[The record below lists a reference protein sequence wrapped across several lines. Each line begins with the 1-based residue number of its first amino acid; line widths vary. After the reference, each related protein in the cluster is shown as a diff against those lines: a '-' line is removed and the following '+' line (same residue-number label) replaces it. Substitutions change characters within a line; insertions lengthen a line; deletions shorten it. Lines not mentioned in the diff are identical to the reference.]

1 MSSPSRD
8 EYEDMVNF
16 AYRGGGGI
24 KRRRTSE
31 SPPRVASS
39 STRGAEGTNGL
50 VGSSR
55 DLERDEIKDEEE
67 QGSQPST
74 EEEDYSEEGE
84 QIPMGRTVQEG
95 TFGMA
100 FPGDED
106 EDEDDGEE
114 PDTEPSDE
122 EGEEESIIQPQAG
135 PSTNATN
142 PLPPLP
148 PRVSPAVLDLTDDG
162 SDDDEPLVFES
173 RPSPL
178 HSIKPSAS
186 DDDLLILSSS
196 SAKPF
201 KPSTKKLDAKGKGR
215 AIPSPSPSTA
225 PPPSAET
232 LPSLATLSCPICLGP
247 PTPLALTQCGHA
259 FCAPCLHAAL
269 VAGPALTPPP
279 PGTSTPPTRGRGR
292 QRGRGNTT
300 TRGRWGVG
308 VLGGGSGVGPPRSIA
323 SRGVNSRTGGGGGVS
338 SDVEDE
344 GDPELN
350 KHCPVCRTPLY
361 GGWGKSLRGLVL
373 RMAPVKR
380 R

>member
-1 MSSPSRD
+1 MSSPSRE
-8 EYEDMVNF
+8 EYEDLINF
-16 AYRGGGGI
+16 AYMGGGGV
-24 KRRRTSE
+24 KRRRTSD
-31 SPPRVASS
+31 SPPRTAAPS
-39 STRGAEGTNGL
+39 STRRGAEGRNGL

-55 DLERDEIKDEEE
+55 DLERDQDQEEE
-67 QGSQPST
+67 GEESEPST
-74 EEEDYSEEGE
+74 EDEEDYSEEGE

-106 EDEDDGEE
+106 DDGEE
-114 PDTEPSDE
+114 PDTESSDEGE
-122 EGEEESIIQPQAG
+122 EGEPIAQPQAG
-135 PSTNATN
+135 PSSTTTSTLH
-142 PLPPLP
+142 PP
-148 PRVSPAVLDLTDDG
+148 PRISPAVLDLTDDG

-178 HSIKPSAS
+178 HAIKPSAS

-201 KPSTKKLDAKGKGR
+201 EPSTTKLDAKGKGR

-279 PGTSTPPTRGRGR
+279 PGTSTPSSTTRGRGR
-292 QRGRGNTT
+292 GRGNSR

-308 VLGGGSGVGPPRSIA
+308 VLGGGSGVGAPRSTA
-323 SRGVNSRTGGGGGVS
+323 SRGVNTRNGAGGGVS
-338 SDVEDE
+338 SDAEDE

-361 GGWGKSLRGLVL
+361 GGWAKSLRGLVL

>member
-1 MSSPSRD
+1 MSSPSR
-8 EYEDMVNF
+8 EQYEDLINF
-16 AYRGGGGI
+16 AYMGGGGV
-24 KRRRTSE
+24 KRRRTSD
-31 SPPRVASS
+31 SPPRTAAPS
-39 STRGAEGTNGL
+39 STRRGAEGRNGL

-55 DLERDEIKDEEE
+55 DFERDQDQEEE
-67 QGSQPST
+67 GEESEPST
-74 EEEDYSEEGE
+74 EDEEDYSEEGE

-106 EDEDDGEE
+106 DDGEE
-114 PDTEPSDE
+114 PDTESSDEGE
-122 EGEEESIIQPQAG
+122 EGEPIAQPQAG
-135 PSTNATN
+135 PSSTTTNTLH
-142 PLPPLP
+142 PP
-148 PRVSPAVLDLTDDG
+148 PRISPAVLDLTDDG

-178 HSIKPSAS
+178 HAIKPSAS

-201 KPSTKKLDAKGKGR
+201 EPSTTKLDAKGKGR

-279 PGTSTPPTRGRGR
+279 PGTSTPSSTTRGRGR
-292 QRGRGNTT
+292 GRGNSR

-308 VLGGGSGVGPPRSIA
+308 VLGGGSGVGAPRSTA
-323 SRGVNSRTGGGGGVS
+323 SRGVNTRNGAGGGVS
-338 SDVEDE
+338 SDAEDE